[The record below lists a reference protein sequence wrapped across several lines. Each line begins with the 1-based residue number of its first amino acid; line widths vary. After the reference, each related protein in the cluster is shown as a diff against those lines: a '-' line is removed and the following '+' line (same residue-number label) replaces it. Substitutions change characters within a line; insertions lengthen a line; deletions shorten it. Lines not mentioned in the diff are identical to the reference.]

1 MYVPDS
7 PTDLQNE
14 PLITNAFQIGLSWTP
29 GQSDGGKTVA
39 FYRLSYDQGL
49 GVWTTLVEEVYTTDY
64 IYTSVTQGTIYTFKV
79 EARNSVGY
87 SLQSSELS
95 ILAA

>member
-1 MYVPDS
+1 
-7 PTDLQNE
+7 
-14 PLITNAFQIGLSWTP
+14 LITNAFQIGLSWTP
-29 GQSDGGKTVA
+29 GLSDGGETVA

-49 GVWTTLVEEVYTTDY
+49 GVWTTLVEEIYTTDY
-64 IYTSVTQGTIYTFKV
+64 TYTSVTQGTTYTFKV

-87 SLQSSELS
+87 SLESSELS